1 MDRPQTGRNAS
12 TKGIALAAFVAAIL
26 SSPLPVRPAQPPVNS
41 AQAPTNA
48 APPPMAAPAAR
59 PVSGLLQPAL
69 DAVRQTLVALRIDK
83 WKKGSIRDEASGN
96 IDSIQRDLRLN
107 MPPLI
112 LDADAAPGAV
122 GKLLPLSSHV
132 DALYDVLLRV
142 TEASRVIAPDDQAAQ
157 LQQALQGLSAAR
169 LSLDDRIKG
178 SAEAMEKQVA
188 DLHATIQQQA
198 AQRASA
204 PAPVALPCVVTPP
217 AHKVVKKSKPAA
229 KPAPKPSTTA
239 TPPPASH

>member
-1 MDRPQTGRNAS
+1 MDRPQTGANAP
-12 TKGIALAAFVAAIL
+12 TTYIAFAAFIAAIL
-26 SSPLPVRPAQPPVNS
+26 CSPHLVRAAQSPLS
-41 AQAPTNA
+41 A
-48 APPPMAAPAAR
+48 APPQVALPATH

-69 DAVRQTLVALRIDK
+69 DTVRQTLVAVHIDR

-96 IDSIQRDLRLN
+96 IDSIQRDLRVNL
-107 MPPLI
+107 PPLL

-142 TEASRVIAPDDQAAQ
+142 TEASRVVAPDDQATQ

-169 LSLDDRIKG
+169 LSLDDRITG

-188 DLHATIQQQA
+188 DLHAAIQQQA
-198 AQRASA
+198 AQRAAA

-239 TPPPASH
+239 TPGTSSGTPPSASH